1 MTNVRTG
8 DLAVIDRRGARATPP
23 DLDAVADRLYADMTP
38 LAWLDEFNDYALAT
52 LTGAIGE
59 MYQEVDD
66 LARDTPQA
74 LGWSSV
80 VDLTRCRA
88 DWLPWLAQFVGVTLP
103 SGATEAQART
113 LIGQL
118 SGFKRGTRASIIAA
132 ATATLTGA
140 KTVYLTERYTANAYI
155 LAVRTVTA
163 QTPDVAATRAALIA
177 AKPAGLVLDYAT
189 VAGQTYDLVRVNFA
203 TYAAL
208 KAAYPTYE
216 AMRQG

>member
-1 MTNVRTG
+1 MT
-8 DLAVIDRRGARATPP
+8 LRATPRKP
-23 DLDAVADRLYADMTP
+23 SDGR
-38 LAWLDEFNDYALAT
+38 AWWTSRGAGP
-52 LTGAIGE
+52 TGC
-59 MYQEVDD
+59 
-66 LARDTPQA
+66 R
-74 LGWSSV
+74 GWRSSS
-80 VDLTRCRA
+80 A
-88 DWLPWLAQFVGVTLP
+88 SP
-103 SGATEAQART
+103 SR
-113 LIGQL
+113 
-118 SGFKRGTRASIIAA
+118 
-132 ATATLTGA
+132 
-140 KTVYLTERYTANAYI
+140 TVYLTERYTANAYI